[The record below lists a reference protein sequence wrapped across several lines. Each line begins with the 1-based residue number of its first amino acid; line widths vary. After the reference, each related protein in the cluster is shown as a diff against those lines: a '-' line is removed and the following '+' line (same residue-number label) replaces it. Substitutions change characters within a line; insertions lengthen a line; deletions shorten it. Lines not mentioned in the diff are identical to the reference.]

1 MRPLKQGQPPNAA
14 AGVQE
19 VTRTEQPGKAPGASR
34 CCLDPSSRGPLQGKS
49 SRLGRQMVSSKP
61 ETAGLSCKHPATPA
75 WQCSHSRCPLRRDNP
90 GGRTRVATDLE
101 GEKEE
106 VQTEHTGP
114 GTHGTDAPRRY
125 PAGGQC

>member
-1 MRPLKQGQPPNAA
+1 MGPLKQDQPPNAA

-19 VTRTEQPGKAPGASR
+19 VTRTEQPGKTPGVPC
-34 CCLDPSSRGPLQGKS
+34 CCLDPSSGGALQGKS

-61 ETAGLSCKHPATPA
+61 ETAGPPCKHPATPA
-75 WQCSHSRCPLRRDNP
+75 WQCSHSSCQMRRDNP
-90 GGRTRVATDLE
+90 GGRTSVATDLE

-114 GTHGTDAPRRY
+114 GTHGTSAPRQY
-125 PAGGQC
+125 PSGGQS